1 MTETACEGAFS
12 LDNRSVDT
20 AHEKLQ
26 RAAGQI
32 ASHQLQSACDELER
46 SLSYIFD
53 SDEII
58 TALKYINFWSDRQER
73 VDALVDAFERGEY
86 LLSQWMVFQEFVERV
101 GPRVQVVENAL
112 RQHVF
117 RQALMHYREV
127 YQDRSNR
134 DPDLLVRIGR
144 CYKGAGEFDR
154 AMRFLKA
161 AGGQRPEDAELL
173 AELADVLALVNETAQ
188 AKAFFREAFFVD
200 AQKIDIAR
208 LESELIQR
216 LVRAVGDQGF
226 GPAELREW
234 IPVYGVLYDVLNVK
248 RELRSIEFGRL
259 KQAIYELER
268 ELREGTGE
276 PALITPRLI
285 NHYFWLIDHYKAV
298 KEAQGKIDEVL
309 IKIRS
314 VDANVYHHYIA

>member
-1 MTETACEGAFS
+1 MTQTVYEVAIS
-12 LDNRSVDT
+12 LENNTDT
-20 AHEKLQ
+20 AHDHVH
-26 RAAGQI
+26 RAAVLI
-32 ASHQLQSACDELER
+32 ASHQLREANEELER
-46 SLSYIFD
+46 ALSLDFD
-53 SDEII
+53 SIDVV
-58 TALKYINFWSDRQER
+58 TALKYTNFWGDRQER
-73 VDALVDAFERGEY
+73 VEGLAESFERGEY
-86 LLSQWMVFQEFVERV
+86 LLGQWAVFQEFAERIGSPV
-101 GPRVQVVENAL
+101 GVIINAL

-117 RQALMHYREV
+117 RQALAFYRAV
-127 YQDRSNR
+127 YDDRSNR
-134 DPDLLVRIGR
+134 DADLLVRIGR

-161 AGGQRPEDAELL
+161 AGARRTDDAEVL

-216 LVRAVGDQGF
+216 LVRAVYDRGYRDK
-226 GPAELREW
+226 ELREW
-234 IPVYGVLYDVLNVK
+234 IPVFGVLYDVLNVK

-259 KQAIYELER
+259 KQSIYELER
-268 ELREGTGE
+268 ELREGTGAPE
-276 PALITPRLI
+276 LIRPRLI

-309 IKIRS
+309 VRIRS
-314 VDANVYHHYIA
+314 VDANVYHHYNA